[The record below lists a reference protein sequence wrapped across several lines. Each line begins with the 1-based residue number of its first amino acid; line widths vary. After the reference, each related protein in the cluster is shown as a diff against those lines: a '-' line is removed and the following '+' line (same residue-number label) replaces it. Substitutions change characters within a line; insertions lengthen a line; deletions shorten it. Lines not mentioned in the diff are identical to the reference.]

1 MASVTSLKADL
12 GEYLR
17 EQRHSARLSL
27 RQLADLAGVS
37 NPYLSQIE
45 RGLKKPSAEILQQ
58 LAKGLRIS
66 AESLY
71 VRAGILDE
79 QDDRQ
84 LETKSAILT
93 DPLLAERQKR
103 VLLDI
108 YDSFCAENLR
118 AAPTT
123 HATDATDATDAR
135 DAEGAEATESV
146 EHGDAQTPTGS
157 NPDAGP
163 GTGSPAEP
171 DATTEPDVRTE
182 PDVPTEPDATTKPD
196 RTARKSRARTART
209 TRTTTP
215 KGSS

>member
-17 EQRHSARLSL
+17 EQRHGAKLSL

-45 RGLKKPSAEILQQ
+45 RGLKKPSADILQQ

-84 LETKSAILT
+84 VETKAAILS
-93 DPLLAERQKR
+93 DPVLAERQKR

-108 YDSFCAENLR
+108 YDAFCAENDR
-118 AAPTT
+118 TAAPAEADTPPADASRADT
-123 HATDATDATDAR
+123 GTARTDA
-135 DAEGAEATESV
+135 
-146 EHGDAQTPTGS
+146 
-157 NPDAGP
+157 
-163 GTGSPAEP
+163 GTGSIAPGVGP
-171 DATTEPDVRTE
+171 SGTDP
-182 PDVPTEPDATTKPD
+182 
-196 RTARKSRARTART
+196 
-209 TRTTTP
+209 
-215 KGSS
+215 SSTDPSNTDPSNTGTSGTG

>member
-108 YDSFCAENLR
+108 YDAFCAENLR
-118 AAPTT
+118 AAPAANASHVPDAPDAADTVDAVDVEHADPQTVTGTT
-123 HATDATDATDAR
+123 Q
-135 DAEGAEATESV
+135 DAE
-146 EHGDAQTPTGS
+146 
-157 NPDAGP
+157 P
-163 GTGSPAEP
+163 GTGTHTEP
-171 DATTEPDVRTE
+171 GTGTERDVPPESDATTEPG
-182 PDVPTEPDATTKPD
+182 
-196 RTARKSRARTART
+196 RTARKTRQGRVRTART
-209 TRTTTP
+209 TRTTTS

>member
-17 EQRHSARLSL
+17 EQRHGAKLSL

-45 RGLKKPSAEILQQ
+45 RGLKKPSADILQQ

-84 LETKSAILT
+84 VETKAAILA
-93 DPLLAERQKR
+93 DPVLAERQKR

-108 YDSFCAENLR
+108 YDAFCAENIR
-118 AAPTT
+118 TAAP
-123 HATDATDATDAR
+123 A
-135 DAEGAEATESV
+135 
-146 EHGDAQTPTGS
+146 
-157 NPDAGP
+157 
-163 GTGSPAEP
+163 GTGSDTGADPGTDPATTAGSGTATNPVHGSDAEAAP
-171 DATTEPDVRTE
+171 DAAPAADA
-182 PDVPTEPDATTKPD
+182 DAPDAVG
-196 RTARKSRARTART
+196 TARAA
-209 TRTTTP
+209 
-215 KGSS
+215 

>member
-17 EQRHSARLSL
+17 EQRHGAKLSL

-84 LETKSAILT
+84 VETKAAILA
-93 DPLLAERQKR
+93 DSLLAERQKR

-108 YDSFCAENLR
+108 YDAFCAENLR
-118 AAPTT
+118 AAGDTAGAESGSPDDAADDSADSNDSADGADSSDDGT
-123 HATDATDATDAR
+123 HAAR
-135 DAEGAEATESV
+135 GR
-146 EHGDAQTPTGS
+146 
-157 NPDAGP
+157 
-163 GTGSPAEP
+163 
-171 DATTEPDVRTE
+171 RT
-182 PDVPTEPDATTKPD
+182 
-196 RTARKSRARTART
+196 SRATRTSRSRT
-209 TRTTTP
+209 TRTMTP

>member
-17 EQRHSARLSL
+17 EQRHGAKLSL

-45 RGLKKPSAEILQQ
+45 RGLRKPSAEILQQ

-84 LETKSAILT
+84 VETKAAILA
-93 DPLLAERQKR
+93 DSLLAERQKR

-108 YDSFCAENLR
+108 YDAFCAENLR
-118 AAPTT
+118 AAGDTADETADDESGPDDS
-123 HATDATDATDAR
+123 AAGAADPDSGDEADGTDDSADHHSHDSS
-135 DAEGAEATESV
+135 DDG
-146 EHGDAQTPTGS
+146 
-157 NPDAGP
+157 
-163 GTGSPAEP
+163 
-171 DATTEPDVRTE
+171 
-182 PDVPTEPDATTKPD
+182 
-196 RTARKSRARTART
+196 SRAARGRRTSRATRTSRSRT

>member
-17 EQRHSARLSL
+17 EQRHGAKLSL

-84 LETKSAILT
+84 VETKAAILA
-93 DPLLAERQKR
+93 DPVLAERQKR

-108 YDSFCAENLR
+108 YDAFCAEN
-118 AAPTT
+118 
-123 HATDATDATDAR
+123 
-135 DAEGAEATESV
+135 
-146 EHGDAQTPTGS
+146 
-157 NPDAGP
+157 
-163 GTGSPAEP
+163 
-171 DATTEPDVRTE
+171 
-182 PDVPTEPDATTKPD
+182 D
-196 RTARKSRARTART
+196 RTAAPADTGTDAESDAASDAQSTPDVGGAHGKPPGTASETAAETARTARRTARQAARKTART
-209 TRTTTP
+209 TRRTTIP
-215 KGSS
+215 KESS

>member
-1 MASVTSLKADL
+1 MTSLKADL

-27 RQLADLAGVS
+27 RQLAEVAGVS

-71 VRAGILDE
+71 VRAGILEE
-79 QDDRQ
+79 QDERQ
-84 LETKSAILT
+84 VETKSAILT

-108 YDSFCAENLR
+108 YDAFCAENLR
-118 AAPTT
+118 GTPAAGEAADADVQEAEPSGDGDRPTPAPTP
-123 HATDATDATDAR
+123 D
-135 DAEGAEATESV
+135 
-146 EHGDAQTPTGS
+146 PT
-157 NPDAGP
+157 PDA
-163 GTGSPAEP
+163 AP
-171 DATTEPDVRTE
+171 DATT
-182 PDVPTEPDATTKPD
+182 DATTQSRRSA
-196 RTARKSRARTART
+196 RTPGQGRPRTART
-209 TRTTTP
+209 TRTTTS

>member
-17 EQRHSARLSL
+17 EQRHGAKLSL

-45 RGLKKPSAEILQQ
+45 RGLKKPSADILQQ

-84 LETKSAILT
+84 VETKAAILA
-93 DPLLAERQKR
+93 DSLLAERQKR

-108 YDSFCAENLR
+108 YDAFCAENLR
-118 AAPTT
+118 AAGDTAGAQPGRTGE
-123 HATDATDATDAR
+123 AADAADSDSASAADTSAD
-135 DAEGAEATESV
+135 S
-146 EHGDAQTPTGS
+146 GS
-157 NPDAGP
+157 DTSADSGSDDSADDSADAGARAP
-163 GTGSPAEP
+163 RGR
-171 DATTEPDVRTE
+171 RT
-182 PDVPTEPDATTKPD
+182 
-196 RTARKSRARTART
+196 SRA
-209 TRTTTP
+209 TRTSRSRT
-215 KGSS
+215 

>member
-108 YDSFCAENLR
+108 YDAFCAENLR
-118 AAPTT
+118 SA
-123 HATDATDATDAR
+123 
-135 DAEGAEATESV
+135 
-146 EHGDAQTPTGS
+146 
-157 NPDAGP
+157 PDAGTHAASDATP
-163 GTGSPAEP
+163 DAAAERHPASEP
-171 DATTEPDVRTE
+171 DARTE
-182 PDVPTEPDATTKPD
+182 PHARTEPDATTGPSATTEPD
-196 RTARKSRARTART
+196 RTTRKARPRRVRTART
-209 TRTTTP
+209 TRTTTS
-215 KGSS
+215 KETS

>member
-1 MASVTSLKADL
+1 MTSLKADL

-27 RQLADLAGVS
+27 RQLAEVAGVS

-84 LETKSAILT
+84 VETKAAILT

-108 YDSFCAENLR
+108 YDAFCAENLR
-118 AAPTT
+118 SAPAA
-123 HATDATDATDAR
+123 DAA
-135 DAEGAEATESV
+135 
-146 EHGDAQTPTGS
+146 GDAARASAPASDPTSDPASHLSSGTGTDRGDHHAAS
-157 NPDAGP
+157 GTTP
-163 GTGSPAEP
+163 GTTDQTGG
-171 DATTEPDVRTE
+171 
-182 PDVPTEPDATTKPD
+182 PDVPAGTTDAGTRPT
-196 RTARKSRARTART
+196 RTARTTRSARTPRTART

>member
-17 EQRHSARLSL
+17 EQRHGAKLSL

-45 RGLKKPSAEILQQ
+45 RGLKKPSADILQQ

-84 LETKSAILT
+84 VETKAAILA
-93 DPLLAERQKR
+93 DSLLAERQKR

-108 YDSFCAENLR
+108 YDAFCAENLR
-118 AAPTT
+118 AA
-123 HATDATDATDAR
+123 
-135 DAEGAEATESV
+135 
-146 EHGDAQTPTGS
+146 GDSA
-157 NPDAGP
+157 AGP
-163 GTGSPAEP
+163 DSHDGADP
-171 DATTEPDVRTE
+171 DDSAD
-182 PDVPTEPDATTKPD
+182 DSSDD
-196 RTARKSRARTART
+196 SSRAARGRRTSRATRTSRSRT

>member
-17 EQRHSARLSL
+17 EQRHGAKLSL

-45 RGLKKPSAEILQQ
+45 HGLKKPSAEILQQ

-84 LETKSAILT
+84 VETKAAILA
-93 DPLLAERQKR
+93 DSLLAERQKR

-108 YDSFCAENLR
+108 YDAFCAENLR
-118 AAPTT
+118 AASQPGES
-123 HATDATDATDAR
+123 AAAAGDEGGSDDDGAR
-135 DAEGAEATESV
+135 T
-146 EHGDAQTPTGS
+146 
-157 NPDAGP
+157 AG
-163 GTGSPAEP
+163 GWTSGRRRS
-171 DATTEPDVRTE
+171 
-182 PDVPTEPDATTKPD
+182 
-196 RTARKSRARTART
+196 RTARSSRQPARTHNEPAPTKNT
-209 TRTTTP
+209 TVP
-215 KGSS
+215 EGS

>member
-17 EQRHSARLSL
+17 EQRHGAKLSL

-84 LETKSAILT
+84 VETKAAILA
-93 DPLLAERQKR
+93 DPVLAERQKR

-108 YDSFCAENLR
+108 YDAFCAENIR
-118 AAPTT
+118 TAAPADDGSDAGSDPGADPGPGAGADAATT
-123 HATDATDATDAR
+123 AGTGTASNPPHGSD
-135 DAEGAEATESV
+135 AEAT
-146 EHGDAQTPTGS
+146 
-157 NPDAGP
+157 PDAEAAP
-163 GTGSPAEP
+163 DAAPAAEP
-171 DATTEPDVRTE
+171 GEADAAGTSR
-182 PDVPTEPDATTKPD
+182 A
-196 RTARKSRARTART
+196 ARKAARKTART
-209 TRTTTP
+209 TRRTTP
-215 KGSS
+215 RTTNPKES